1 MTITPLI
8 YPLVA
13 NQVMITAFMI
23 APISHVM
30 SYSPH
35 SFITSFHASAWHKII
50 VCHYRWLRYSPAVNI
65 IIATFIHAGTL
76 IVCARPH

>member
-1 MTITPLI
+1 
-8 YPLVA
+8 
-13 NQVMITAFMI
+13 MITAFMI

-35 SFITSFHASAWHKII
+35 SSITFFNASAWHKII
-50 VCHYRWLRYSPAVNI
+50 VCHYIWLRYFPAASI
-65 IIATFIHAGTL
+65 IIATFTNVDTL